1 VYLYSAVFTGSWQ
14 PYVKNY
20 APNPSFDYGNRA
32 AALWLDRSGNGP
44 TSHRDGKEAPVLTR
58 RDLLRAGLAVGAT
71 LSAEPLLAPGRLQ
84 AQGKRGG
91 ILRARGYDPPHFDPH
106 LAFNF
111 KQSTTL
117 SFVYNKLVRFK
128 VGPDVPPGV
137 FTVEPDLADRWEQLD
152 DATYVFSLRKGV
164 RWHNTPPVNGRELTA
179 EDVKFTFERFLT
191 EKANPHRYLLEAVD
205 RVEVVDR
212 YTVRFRLKEPFV
224 WFLHMLASPWA
235 SWIIAREV
243 VDKYGDFKKPETAIG
258 TGPFLLVR
266 YEPNVKTVFRRNPDY
281 FRSSLPWVDGVDWL
295 IMEDEAAGLAAYRT
309 KQLDAGPWHWWT
321 VRQQDV
327 GAFKK
332 SQPHLVY
339 QDFLSNVTHVVYM
352 RTDKPPFNDVRVR
365 RAISHAIDRQAI
377 IESVFLKG
385 EPTPAVSR
393 GLPEWSLRID
403 QLGPGAQYYRHDPK
417 EAKRLLADA
426 GFPHGLKT
434 HLSTTSGLGADL
446 VDAVQLAQRQLK
458 ESGIEAELKVQEFG
472 AYAST
477 TALGKFE
484 GIAMAPFG
492 IAWEPHSPLY
502 GMYMPEQPRNSSHV
516 SDPKI
521 IAMLKEQMRT
531 KDLEARRK
539 IIFDIQRFAAEQ
551 QYYVYLYSVGITGSW
566 QPYVKNYAPS
576 PSFDYGNR
584 AAALWLDR

>member
-1 VYLYSAVFTGSWQ
+1 MTTL
-14 PYVKNY
+14 
-20 APNPSFDYGNRA
+20 
-32 AALWLDRSGNGP
+32 RS
-44 TSHRDGKEAPVLTR
+44 THAQELTR
-58 RDLLRAGLAVGAT
+58 RDLLRAGVAAGAA
-71 LSAEPLLAPGRLQ
+71 LSAEPFLARRAVS

-91 ILRARGYDPPHFDPH
+91 ILRVRGYDPPHFDPH

-111 KQSTTL
+111 KLSCTV
-117 SFVYNKLVRFK
+117 SFVYDKLVRYK
-128 VGPDVPPGV
+128 VGPGVAPGT
-137 FTVEPDLADRWEQLD
+137 FTVEPDLAERWEQPD
-152 DATYVFSLRKGV
+152 DLTYVFYLRKGV

-179 EDVKFTFERFLT
+179 EDVKFTFERYLG
-191 EKANPHRYLLEAVD
+191 EKANPHRYLLDSVD
-205 RVEVVDR
+205 RAEVVDR

-224 WFLHMLASPWA
+224 WFLNMLAAPWA
-235 SWIIAREV
+235 SWIVAREV
-243 VDKYGDFKKPETAIG
+243 LDKYGDLKKPEAAIG

-266 YEPNVKTVFRRNPDY
+266 YEPNVKTTFRRNPDY
-281 FRSSLPWVDGVDWL
+281 FRSPLPWVDGVEWL
-295 IMEDEAAGLAAYRT
+295 ALDDDSAGLASYIT
-309 KQLDAGPWHWWT
+309 KQIDAGPWHWWA
-321 VRQQDV
+321 VRQADLDAV
-327 GAFKK
+327 KK
-332 SQPHLVY
+332 NHPQLMY
-339 QDFLSNVTHVVYM
+339 QDFLSNVTTVIYM

-377 IESVFLKG
+377 IDAVLVRG
-385 EPTPAVSR
+385 EPTPAISR

-417 EAKRLLADA
+417 EARRLLAEA
-426 GFPHGLKT
+426 GFAQGLKT
-434 HLSTTSGLGADL
+434 QLSTTSGLGPDL

-458 ESGIEAELKVQEFG
+458 ASGIEAEIKVQEFG

-531 KDLEARRK
+531 KDVEARRK
-539 IIFDIQRFAAEQ
+539 IIFDIQRYAAEQ
-551 QYYVYLYSVGITGSW
+551 QYYVYLYSTGITGSW
-566 QPYVKNYAPS
+566 QPYVKNYMPS
-576 PSFDYGNR
+576 PVFDYGNR
-584 AAALWLDR
+584 AAALWLER